1 MTYTEQWV
9 PLIRHIHCAM
19 EKEANN
25 KLREMDL
32 TVSQI
37 YLLQALNHAPDGTH
51 TLTLKALEKQLQ
63 IGQSTTVG
71 LVKRL
76 QKKDFVT
83 CTQSVDDKRIKIVAL
98 TTAGE
103 SICQEAESHMVC
115 VFDHMSEGLSEDEKK
130 ILLTL
135 LRRVQQNFI
144 PNRDS
149 KMNLEN
155 I

>member
-1 MTYTEQWV
+1 MSYTEQCA

-37 YLLQALNHAPDGTH
+37 YLLQALNHAPDSTH
-51 TLTLKALEKQLQ
+51 TLTLKELEKQLQ

-71 LVKRL
+71 LVQRL
-76 QKKDFVT
+76 QKKAFVT
-83 CTQSVDDKRIKIVAL
+83 CTQSTEDKRIKIVAL
-98 TTAGE
+98 TAAGE
-103 SICQEAESHMVC
+103 NVCQEAESHMAR

-130 ILLTL
+130 VLLTL
-135 LRRVQQNFI
+135 LKRVQQNLV
-144 PNRDS
+144 PHRDL
-149 KMNLEN
+149 KTNLEN

>member
-1 MTYTEQWV
+1 MTYTEQCV

-83 CTQSVDDKRIKIVAL
+83 CTQSIDDKRIKIVAL
-98 TTAGE
+98 TVAGKN
-103 SICQEAESHMVC
+103 ICCNAEAHMTH
-115 VFDHMSEGLSEDEKK
+115 VFDHMSDGLSENEKK

-135 LRRVQQNFI
+135 LTRVQQNLI
-144 PNRDS
+144 PHQDS
-149 KMNLEN
+149 QMDPES
-155 I
+155 

>member
-1 MTYTEQWV
+1 MTYTEQCV

-51 TLTLKALEKQLQ
+51 TLTLKALEK
-63 IGQSTTVG
+63 
-71 LVKRL
+71 RL

-83 CTQSVDDKRIKIVAL
+83 CTQSIDDKRIKIVAL
-98 TTAGE
+98 TAAGKN
-103 SICQEAESHMVC
+103 ICCNAEAHMTH
-115 VFDHMSEGLSEDEKK
+115 VFDHMSEGLSENEKK

-135 LRRVQQNFI
+135 LTRVQQNLI
-144 PNRDS
+144 PHQDS
-149 KMNLEN
+149 QMNPES
-155 I
+155 

>member
-1 MTYTEQWV
+1 MTYTEQCV

-83 CTQSVDDKRIKIVAL
+83 CTQSIDDKRIKIVAL
-98 TTAGE
+98 TVAGKN
-103 SICQEAESHMVC
+103 ICCNAEAHMHSTC
-115 VFDHMSEGLSEDEKK
+115 VKLDCIREICGRNDENCLDRIDIIGYK
-130 ILLTL
+130 T
-135 LRRVQQNFI
+135 VQKQ
-144 PNRDS
+144 R
-149 KMNLEN
+149 
-155 I
+155 

>member
-83 CTQSVDDKRIKIVAL
+83 CTQSIDDKRIKIVAL
-98 TTAGE
+98 TAAGKN
-103 SICQEAESHMVC
+103 ICCDAESHMMH
-115 VFDHMSEGLSEDEKK
+115 VFDHMSEGLSENEKK

-135 LRRVQQNFI
+135 LTRVQQNLI
-144 PNRDS
+144 PHQDS
-149 KMNLEN
+149 QMDPES
-155 I
+155 

>member
-1 MTYTEQWV
+1 MTYTEQCV

-63 IGQSTTVG
+63 
-71 LVKRL
+71 
-76 QKKDFVT
+76 DF
-83 CTQSVDDKRIKIVAL
+83 I
-98 TTAGE
+98 
-103 SICQEAESHMVC
+103 
-115 VFDHMSEGLSEDEKK
+115 
-130 ILLTL
+130 
-135 LRRVQQNFI
+135 
-144 PNRDS
+144 
-149 KMNLEN
+149 
-155 I
+155 

>member
-1 MTYTEQWV
+1 MTYTEQCV

-37 YLLQALNHAPDGTH
+37 YLLQALNHAPDGMH

-83 CTQSVDDKRIKIVAL
+83 CTQSIDDKRIKIVAL
-98 TTAGE
+98 TVAGKN
-103 SICQEAESHMVC
+103 ICCNAEA
-115 VFDHMSEGLSEDEKK
+115 
-130 ILLTL
+130 I
-135 LRRVQQNFI
+135 
-144 PNRDS
+144 
-149 KMNLEN
+149 
-155 I
+155 

>member
-1 MTYTEQWV
+1 MTYTEQCV

-83 CTQSVDDKRIKIVAL
+83 CTQSIDDKN
-98 TTAGE
+98 
-103 SICQEAESHMVC
+103 ICCNAEAHMTH
-115 VFDHMSEGLSEDEKK
+115 VFDHMSEGLSKKKKK

-135 LRRVQQNFI
+135 LTRVQQNLI
-144 PNRDS
+144 PHQDS
-149 KMNLEN
+149 QMDPES
-155 I
+155 

>member
-1 MTYTEQWV
+1 MSYTEQCA

-37 YLLQALNHAPDGTH
+37 YLLQALNHALDGTR
-51 TLTLKALEKQLQ
+51 TLTLKELEKQLQ

-76 QKKDFVT
+76 QKKGFVT
-83 CTQSVDDKRIKIVAL
+83 CTQSTDDKRIKIAAL
-98 TTAGE
+98 TAAGE
-103 SICQEAESHMVC
+103 NICHEAESLMAR
-115 VFDHMSEGLSEDEKK
+115 VFDHMSEGLSEDEKNV
-130 ILLTL
+130 LLAL
-135 LRRVQQNFI
+135 LQRVQQNMI
-144 PNRDS
+144 Q
-149 KMNLEN
+149 K

>member
-1 MTYTEQWV
+1 MTYTEQCA
-9 PLIRHIHCAM
+9 PLIRHIHCAI

-37 YLLQALNHAPDGTH
+37 YLLQALNHAPGGTH
-51 TLTLKALEKQLQ
+51 ALTLKELERQLQ

-71 LVKRL
+71 LVQRL
-76 QKKDFVT
+76 QKKNFVT
-83 CTQSVDDKRIKIVAL
+83 CIQSVDDKRIKIVAL

-103 SICQEAESHMVC
+103 SICQEAESHMTH

-130 ILLTL
+130 VLFTL

>member
-1 MTYTEQWV
+1 MSYTEQCA

-25 KLREMDL
+25 LLREMDL

-51 TLTLKALEKQLQ
+51 TLTLKELEKKLQ

-76 QKKDFVT
+76 QKKNFVT
-83 CTQSVDDKRIKIVAL
+83 CNQSTTDKRIKIATL
-98 TTAGE
+98 TAAGE
-103 SICQEAESHMVC
+103 KICCESESYMTQ

-130 ILLTL
+130 VLLTL
-135 LRRVQQNFI
+135 LKRVQN
-144 PNRDS
+144 
-149 KMNLEN
+149 NLLPK

>member
-1 MTYTEQWV
+1 MTYTEQCV

-83 CTQSVDDKRIKIVAL
+83 CTQSIDDKRIK
-98 TTAGE
+98 
-103 SICQEAESHMVC
+103 
-115 VFDHMSEGLSEDEKK
+115 
-130 ILLTL
+130 LLH
-135 LRRVQQNFI
+135 
-144 PNRDS
+144 
-149 KMNLEN
+149 
-155 I
+155 